1 MDNWQALNSFWNSF
15 SWPAYDDQATF
26 SEGDL
31 PAYPH
36 ITYESADG
44 DFGAQTTLA
53 VHLWNR
59 SVNGSWAA
67 IKQKAAEI
75 KAALVG
81 GGVKLVTDSGQIWLT
96 IPDRVAFS
104 RPFATG
110 SSDPLVQRIMINVSA
125 EFLSD

>member
-1 MDNWQALNSFWNSF
+1 MDNWQAQQAFWESFG
-15 SWPAYDDQATF
+15 WPAYDDQTTF
-26 SEGDL
+26 NEDDL

-44 DFGAQTTLA
+44 DFGAETQLA
-53 VHLWNR
+53 IHLWNR
-59 SVNGSWAA
+59 SGSWAA
-67 IKQKAAEI
+67 IKQKASEI

-81 GGVKLVTDSGQIWLT
+81 GGVKLNTDNGQIWLK
-96 IPDRVAFS
+96 IPDGVVSS

-110 SSDPLVQRIMINVSA
+110 SSDELVQRIMINVSA

>member
-1 MDNWQALNSFWNSF
+1 MDNWQAQHAFWSSF
-15 SWPAYDDQATF
+15 SWPAYDDQTTF
-26 SEGDL
+26 TEDDL

-44 DFGAQTTLA
+44 DFGAQTQIA

-59 SVNGSWAA
+59 SESWAA
-67 IKQKAAEI
+67 IKRKAAEI

-81 GGVKLVTDSGQIWLT
+81 GGVKLNTDDGQIWLT
-96 IPDRVAFS
+96 IPDRIAFS

-110 SSDPLVQRIMINVSA
+110 SSDELVQRIMINVSA
-125 EFLSD
+125 EFLAD

>member
-1 MDNWQALNSFWNSF
+1 MDNWQAQHNFWSGF
-15 SWPAYDDQATF
+15 GWPAYDDQTTF
-26 SEGDL
+26 TKDDL

-44 DFGAQTTLA
+44 DFAAQTQLA

-59 SVNGSWAA
+59 SGSWAT

-81 GGVKLVTDSGQIWLT
+81 GGVKLNTDNGQIWLKV
-96 IPDRVAFS
+96 PDGVVFS

-110 SSDPLVQRIMINVSA
+110 SSDELVQRIMINVSA

>member
-1 MDNWQALNSFWNSF
+1 MDNWQAQQAFWSSFE
-15 SWPAYDDQATF
+15 WPAYDDQTEF
-26 SEGDL
+26 TDGDM

-44 DFGAQTTLA
+44 DFGGQTQVA

-59 SVNGSWAA
+59 SPSWAV
-67 IKQKAAEI
+67 IKQKASEI
-75 KAALVG
+75 KDALSG
-81 GGVKLVTDSGQIWLT
+81 GGVKLNTDRGQIWLT
-96 IPDRVAFS
+96 IPDGVVFS

-110 SSDPLVQRIMINVSA
+110 SSDELIQRIMINVSA

>member
-1 MDNWQALNSFWNSF
+1 MDNWQAQHAFWSSFG
-15 SWPAYDDQATF
+15 WPAYDDQTTF
-26 SEGDL
+26 TEMSL

-44 DFGAQTTLA
+44 DFGGETQLA

-59 SVNGSWAA
+59 SSSWAA
-67 IKQKAAEI
+67 IKQKAEQI
-75 KAALVG
+75 KDVLSG
-81 GGVKLVTDSGQIWLT
+81 GGVKLNTENGQIWLR
-96 IPDRVAFS
+96 IPDRIAFS

-110 SSDPLVQRIMINVSA
+110 SSDELVQRIMINVSA

>member
-1 MDNWQALNSFWNSF
+1 MDNWQAQQAFWESFG
-15 SWPAYDDQATF
+15 WPAYDDQTTF
-26 SEGDL
+26 TEDDL

-44 DFGAQTTLA
+44 DFGAETQLA

-59 SVNGSWAA
+59 SASWAT

-75 KAALVG
+75 KEALVG
-81 GGVKLVTDSGQIWLT
+81 GGVKLETDNGQIWLKV
-96 IPDRVAFS
+96 PSGVVFS

-110 SSDPLVQRIMINVSA
+110 SSDELVQRIMINVSA

>member
-1 MDNWQALNSFWNSF
+1 MDNWQAQQAFWSGF
-15 SWPAYDDQATF
+15 GWPAYDEQTTF
-26 SEGDL
+26 TEDDL

-44 DFGAQTTLA
+44 DFGAQTTLSI
-53 VHLWNR
+53 HLWNR
-59 SVNGSWAA
+59 NESWAA

-81 GGVKLVTDSGQIWLT
+81 GGVKLNTNSGQIWLKV
-96 IPDRVAFS
+96 PDQVIFS

-110 SSDPLVQRIMINVSA
+110 SSDELVQRIMINVSA

>member
-1 MDNWQALNSFWNSF
+1 MDNWQAQHNFWSSFE
-15 SWPAYDDQATF
+15 WPAYDDQTTF
-26 SEGDL
+26 TEDDL

-44 DFGAQTTLA
+44 DFGGQTQLA
-53 VHLWNR
+53 IHLWNR
-59 SVNGSWAA
+59 STSWAA

-75 KAALVG
+75 KSALVG
-81 GGVKLVTDSGQIWLT
+81 GGVKLETDNGQIWLK
-96 IPDRVAFS
+96 IPDGVVFS

-110 SSDPLVQRIMINVSA
+110 SSDELVQRIMINVSA